1 MKATWEMKIS
11 SVYLSRVKIILIKV
25 LRVLGLFVCFANLY
39 ICYIYSYEESLNFSL
54 GIYSAVE
61 MYFVTLFGIRGVK
74 K

>member
-11 SVYLSRVKIILIKV
+11 SIYLSRVKIILIKV
-25 LRVLGLFVCFANLY
+25 LRVLGFFFFANLD

-54 GIYSAVE
+54 GIYGAVE